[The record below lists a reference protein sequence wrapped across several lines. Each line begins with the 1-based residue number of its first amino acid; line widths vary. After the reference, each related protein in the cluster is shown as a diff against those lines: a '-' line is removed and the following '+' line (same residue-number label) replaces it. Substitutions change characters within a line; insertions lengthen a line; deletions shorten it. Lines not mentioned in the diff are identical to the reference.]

1 MSDIDKGQELYEY
14 VKQKIGKIEQKGTY
28 EQKFAEFWK
37 LACFGKN
44 KQSSSAYK
52 YDDSTIEF
60 MKKYKKRL
68 TDARQK
74 FIDDM
79 DYYVEKCIEMLKKNK
94 CKVYYAKNN
103 EEAQQ
108 IFLNEL
114 GDNKIVYKSKS
125 NEAKEIG
132 LVEFMEKNGI
142 IVKETD
148 LGDVLVQLFDYN
160 LPTYQVGPGIHF
172 EVEEIVEKIKEKY
185 GVELEPKASEIVNY
199 FRKNYRKELLNEVKV
214 ALTSANAIA
223 AEDGCIV
230 LLENEGNISLITR
243 AVEKH
248 IVAVGITKIVPT
260 LFDAILTTKMIER
273 TNNAEL
279 AYISLIYGPS
289 GTSDIRGLAVQ
300 GMYGAKEV
308 VVILVDDWRTRTKNE
323 KLFYDG
329 YLRCISCKTCSF
341 ICPASKAFGNTFASK
356 YGIGPTA
363 ILIDYIH
370 NGIESAVKDGLF
382 LCTGCENCHKW
393 CPASINLGKF
403 LRKMKKEAAEKGLAP
418 PPIIKYKDKILK
430 EKDPFK

>member
-172 EVEEIVEKIKEKY
+172 EVEEIVEKI
-185 GVELEPKASEIVNY
+185 
-199 FRKNYRKELLNEVKV
+199 
-214 ALTSANAIA
+214 
-223 AEDGCIV
+223 
-230 LLENEGNISLITR
+230 
-243 AVEKH
+243 
-248 IVAVGITKIVPT
+248 
-260 LFDAILTTKMIER
+260 
-273 TNNAEL
+273 
-279 AYISLIYGPS
+279 
-289 GTSDIRGLAVQ
+289 
-300 GMYGAKEV
+300 
-308 VVILVDDWRTRTKNE
+308 
-323 KLFYDG
+323 
-329 YLRCISCKTCSF
+329 
-341 ICPASKAFGNTFASK
+341 
-356 YGIGPTA
+356 
-363 ILIDYIH
+363 
-370 NGIESAVKDGLF
+370 
-382 LCTGCENCHKW
+382 
-393 CPASINLGKF
+393 
-403 LRKMKKEAAEKGLAP
+403 
-418 PPIIKYKDKILK
+418 
-430 EKDPFK
+430 